1 MIKLPDGYLVIE
13 SPEELKSRPG
23 HKAIIDE
30 RDIIRFAGN
39 GDPYGVIHHEG
50 DFTNFPQFYEPVD
63 NGGSVPDL
71 WRCSKEDVLDA
82 LNKHILYYEKFLRQV
97 DAMPDSPVV
106 KESLTEDAEQTTMS
120 KEDFLKKAE
129 ELYGS
134 LDYRDMTPE
143 QQLEF
148 ACAFKLLVPASQK
161 TRATGQSLNWD
172 VFALSYDIGNQDT
185 PEGVVRFVN
194 NYIKKHPEII
204 DRIRGKYL
212 SQTTLDLYGN
222 EPGEGLVDK
231 AEL

>member
-39 GDPYGVIHHEG
+39 GDPYGIIHHEG
-50 DFTNFPQFYEPVD
+50 DFTNFPQFYESID

-82 LNKHILYYEKFLRQV
+82 LNKHILYYEKFMRQV

-106 KESLTEDAEQTTMS
+106 KEESMKTESFADA
-120 KEDFLKKAE
+120 D
-129 ELYGS
+129 S
-134 LDYRDMTPE
+134 LDD
-143 QQLEF
+143 
-148 ACAFKLLVPASQK
+148 
-161 TRATGQSLNWD
+161 
-172 VFALSYDIGNQDT
+172 
-185 PEGVVRFVN
+185 
-194 NYIKKHPEII
+194 
-204 DRIRGKYL
+204 
-212 SQTTLDLYGN
+212 YGN
-222 EPGEGLVDK
+222 EPNSGLVDK